1 MRGVLILSG
10 LVLFGVR
17 IVLVFELGKFGS
29 HRWVAARESLD
40 RQVFGF
46 IVGKPKIVGGL
57 VQGFFGLFKVL
68 DGFVDALDR
77 FFKPI

>member
-1 MRGVLILSG
+1 MWTMLSCVRFGECILAFPCSFPLDVALLRGVLILSG

-40 RQVFGF
+40 RQVFGL
-46 IVGKPKIVGGL
+46 IVGKP
-57 VQGFFGLFKVL
+57 
-68 DGFVDALDR
+68 
-77 FFKPI
+77 

>member
-1 MRGVLILSG
+1 
-10 LVLFGVR
+10 
-17 IVLVFELGKFGS
+17 
-29 HRWVAARESLD
+29 
-40 RQVFGF
+40 
-46 IVGKPKIVGGL
+46 